1 MEDRMVGVFTLSHVR
16 SHGAR
21 SRTQVCVGSGILMAR
36 ILLVVWLGALGQ
48 AEQARLD
55 DNIVSARLWTQRW
68 QDRQWRRL
76 HLSTLADHASTHR
89 HHVVPCID
97 GILIL
102 PVILRQ
108 VGLGLLQEHLVVDDP
123 LQMRHVRLVQLI
135 QKSIFGL
142 PCEVHFAEERCSVR
156 RVCCRLW

>member
-21 SRTQVCVGSGILMAR
+21 SRTQVCVSSGILMAR

-123 LQMRHVRLVQLI
+123 LQVRHVRLVQLI

>member
-1 MEDRMVGVFTLSHVR
+1 MEDRMMRVFSLSHVR
-16 SHGAR
+16 SHSAR
-21 SRTQVCVGSGILMAR
+21 SRTQVCIGGGILMAR

-68 QDRQWRRL
+68 QDRQGRRL

-142 PCEVHFAEERCSVR
+142 PCEVHFAEERCRVR

>member
-1 MEDRMVGVFTLSHVR
+1 MEDRMMRVFSLSHIR
-16 SHGAR
+16 SHSAR
-21 SRTQVCVGSGILMAR
+21 SRTQVCIGGGILMAR
-36 ILLVVWLGALGQ
+36 ILLVVRLGALRQ

-55 DNIVSARLWTQRW
+55 DNVVSTRLWTQRW
-68 QDRQWRRL
+68 QDSQRRRL
-76 HLSTLADHASTHR
+76 HLSALGDHASTHR

-123 LQMRHVRLVQLI
+123 LQVRHVRLVQLI

>member
-16 SHGAR
+16 SRGAR
-21 SRTQVCVGSGILMAR
+21 SRTRVCVGGGILMAR
-36 ILLVVWLGALGQ
+36 TLLVVRLGALWQ

-55 DNIVSARLWTQRW
+55 DNVVSARLWTQCW
-68 QDRQWRRL
+68 QDSQWRRL
-76 HLSTLADHASTHR
+76 HLSALVDHAVTHR
-89 HHVVPCID
+89 HHMVPCID

-123 LQMRHVRLVQLI
+123 LQVRHVGLVQLI
-135 QKSIFGL
+135 QESVFGL
-142 PCEVHFAEERCSVR
+142 PCEVHLTEEWCCSS
-156 RVCCRLW
+156 RVCARLW

>member
-68 QDRQWRRL
+68 QDRQGRRL

-123 LQMRHVRLVQLI
+123 LQVRHVRLVQLI